1 MKRYGRLVW
10 YWCYRHTWGDDI
22 RSRDL
27 TQDTWLLVWDNL
39 YRLRHDATAAEQ
51 RAWLKTLVRTAAS
64 RRWRQDRVPV
74 DTVGTDIDVTADTSL
89 RQMRETLDELMAY
102 LPDDDRRLLG
112 LLDGYR
118 LHEAAQILAISPSA
132 AAQRRHRAVQHM
144 KEISKQHNIH
154 LQ

>member
-1 MKRYGRLVW
+1 MKRYGRWVW
-10 YWCYRHTWGDDI
+10 YWSYRLTWGDDV

-39 YRLRHDATAAEQ
+39 YRLRTDASVAEL
-51 RAWLKTLVRTAAS
+51 RAWLKALVRTAAS
-64 RRWRQDRVPV
+64 RRWRQDRKAAAATN
-74 DTVGTDIDVTADTSL
+74 DDIDADTSL

-102 LPDDDRRLLG
+102 LPDDERRLITL

-118 LHEAAQILAISPSA
+118 INEAAQLLAISPAA
-132 AAQRRHRAVQHM
+132 AAQRHHRAVQHM